1 MKTST
6 TSWMD
11 RQLLQALRSLIGP
24 IPVALVLRDVENRPD
39 RNDGIVGTVRI
50 PDRSTLL
57 SMVVN
62 PEVAFGDAYSSGRIE
77 MDGDLVH
84 TLEHVNALSPRIRNG
99 YWRLLSKWLDWAQ
112 ANTKRGSSRNIH
124 RHYDL
129 SNDFYRLWLDEQ
141 MVYTCAYFPTPDASL
156 EQAQNTKMDL
166 VCRKLGLRPGE
177 TVLEVGCG
185 WGALA
190 IYMARHYGVRVKAF
204 NISHEQIAWAREW
217 ASEAGVSSQVEFVE
231 EDYRNVSGRFDV
243 FVSVGM
249 LEHVGRDNYHELGRV
264 IHRAIGDTGR
274 GFLHF
279 IGRNR
284 SQPFS
289 VWIRR
294 RIFPGAYAPSLRE
307 SMEVLE
313 PQNYSVLD
321 VENLRLHYAK
331 TLEHWLARFDAS
343 FNTVV
348 HKYGMDFARMW
359 RLYLAGSIAS
369 FRAGNLQL
377 FQVLF
382 AGNQCQSIFWTRQH
396 LYAPCNEETDAEQWT
411 RAM

>member
-11 RQLLQALRSLIGP
+11 RQLLQALRALLGP

-39 RNDGIVGTVRI
+39 RDDGIVGTVRI

-62 PEVAFGDAYSSGRIE
+62 PEVAFGDAYSSGRVE
-77 MDGDLVH
+77 MDGDLVRA
-84 TLEHVNALSPRIRNG
+84 LEHVNASSPRIRNG
-99 YWRLLSKWLDWAQ
+99 YWRLLAKWLDWAQ
-112 ANTKRGSSRNIH
+112 ANTKSGSARNIH

-141 MVYTCAYFPTPDASL
+141 MVYTCAYFPTLDASL
-156 EQAQNTKMDL
+156 EQAQNAKMDL

-204 NISHEQIAWAREW
+204 NISHEQIAWARER
-217 ASEAGVSSQVEFVE
+217 ASEAGVSSQVEFFE

-249 LEHVGRDNYHELGRV
+249 LEHVGRENYHELGRV

-321 VENLRLHYAK
+321 VENLRMHYAK

-348 HKYGMDFARMW
+348 HKYGMNFARMW

-382 AGNQCQSIFWTRQH
+382 AGSQCQSVPWTRER

>member
-11 RQLLQALRSLIGP
+11 RQLLQALRALLGP

-39 RNDGIVGTVRI
+39 RDDGIVGTVRI

-77 MDGDLVH
+77 MDGDLVRA
-84 TLEHVNALSPRIRNG
+84 LEHVNASSPGIRNG
-99 YWRLLSKWLDWAQ
+99 WWRLFSKWLDWAQ
-112 ANTKRGSSRNIH
+112 ANTKRGSARNIH

-141 MVYTCAYFPTPDASL
+141 MVYTCAYFPTLDASL
-156 EQAQNTKMDL
+156 EQAQNAKMDL

-217 ASEAGVSSQVEFVE
+217 AKEAGVSSQVEFFE

-249 LEHVGRDNYHELGRV
+249 LEHVGRENYHELGRV

-279 IGRNR
+279 IGRNH

-321 VENLRLHYAK
+321 VENLRMHYAK

-348 HKYGMDFARMW
+348 HKYGMNFARMW

-382 AGNQCQSIFWTRQH
+382 AGSQCQSVPWTRER

>member
-11 RQLLQALRSLIGP
+11 RQLLQALRALLGP

-39 RNDGIVGTVRI
+39 RDDGIVGTVRI

-77 MDGDLVH
+77 MDGDLVRA
-84 TLEHVNALSPRIRNG
+84 LEHVNASSPGIRNG
-99 YWRLLSKWLDWAQ
+99 WWRLFSKWLDWAQ
-112 ANTKRGSSRNIH
+112 ANTKRGSARNIH

-141 MVYTCAYFPTPDASL
+141 MVYTCAYFPTLDASL
-156 EQAQNTKMDL
+156 EQAQNAKMDL

-204 NISHEQIAWAREW
+204 NISHEQIAWARER
-217 ASEAGVSSQVEFVE
+217 ASEAGVSSQVEFFE

-249 LEHVGRDNYHELGRV
+249 LEHVGRENYHELGRV

-279 IGRNR
+279 IGRNH

-313 PQNYSVLD
+313 PQDYSVLD
-321 VENLRLHYAK
+321 VENLRMHYAK

-348 HKYGMDFARMW
+348 HKYGMNFARMW

-382 AGNQCQSIFWTRQH
+382 AGSQCQSVPWTRER
-396 LYAPCNEETDAEQWT
+396 LYAPCSEETDAEQWT

>member
-1 MKTST
+1 
-6 TSWMD
+6 MD

-24 IPVALVLRDVENRPD
+24 IPVALVLRDTENRPECD
-39 RNDGIVGTVRI
+39 DGIVGTVRI

-62 PEVAFGDAYSSGRIE
+62 PEVGFGDAYSSGRIK
-77 MDGDLVH
+77 MDGDLVRA
-84 TLEHVNALSPRIRNG
+84 LEHVNASSPRIRNG
-99 YWRLLSKWLDWAQ
+99 YWRLLARWLDWAQ
-112 ANTKRGSSRNIH
+112 ANTRRGSARNIH

-156 EQAQNTKMDL
+156 EEAQNAKMDL

-190 IYMARHYGVRVKAF
+190 IYMAEHYGVNVKAF
-204 NISHEQIAWAREW
+204 NISHEQIAWARER
-217 ASEAGVSSQVEFVE
+217 AREAGVSSQVEFVE
-231 EDYRNVSGRFDV
+231 DDYRNVSGRFDV

-249 LEHVGRDNYHELGRV
+249 LEHVGRENYREMGRV
-264 IHRAIGDTGR
+264 IHGTIGDTGR

-279 IGRNR
+279 IGRSY

-294 RIFPGAYAPSLRE
+294 RIFPGAYAPTLRE
-307 SMEVLE
+307 SMDVLE
-313 PQNYSVLD
+313 PHRYSVLD
-321 VENLRLHYAK
+321 VENLRMHYAK

-343 FNTVV
+343 FDTVV
-348 HKYGMDFARMW
+348 QKFGMDFARMW

-369 FRAGNLQL
+369 FHAGNLQL
-377 FQVLF
+377 FQILF
-382 AGNQCQSIFWTRQH
+382 AGSRCQSIPWTREH
-396 LYAPCNEETDAEQWT
+396 LYAPFDEETERELWT

>member
-1 MKTST
+1 
-6 TSWMD
+6 MD
-11 RQLLQALRSLIGP
+11 RQLLQALRSLLGP

-77 MDGDLVH
+77 MDGDLVRA
-84 TLEHVNALSPRIRNG
+84 LEHVNASSPRVRNG
-99 YWRLLSKWLDWAQ
+99 YWLLLAKWLDWAQ
-112 ANTKRGSSRNIH
+112 SNTKSGSARNIH

-141 MVYTCAYFPTPDASL
+141 MVYTCAYFPTPDATL
-156 EQAQNTKMDL
+156 EQAQNAKMDL

-217 ASEAGVSSQVEFVE
+217 ASEAGVSSQVEFFE
-231 EDYRNVSGRFDV
+231 EDYRDVSGRFDV

-249 LEHVGRDNYHELGRV
+249 LEHVGRENYHELGRV

-343 FNTVV
+343 FNAVV

-382 AGNQCQSIFWTRQH
+382 AGSQCQSVPWTRER

>member
-11 RQLLQALRSLIGP
+11 RHLLQALRSLVGP

-39 RNDGIVGTVRI
+39 RDDGIVGTVRI

-77 MDGDLVH
+77 MDGDLVRA
-84 TLEHVNALSPRIRNG
+84 LEHVNASSPGIRNG
-99 YWRLLSKWLDWAQ
+99 WWRLFSKWLDWAQ
-112 ANTKRGSSRNIH
+112 ANTKRGSARNIH

-141 MVYTCAYFPTPDASL
+141 MVYTCAYFPTLDASL
-156 EQAQNTKMDL
+156 EQAQNAKMDL

-204 NISHEQIAWAREW
+204 NISHEQIAWARER
-217 ASEAGVSSQVEFVE
+217 ASEAGVSSQVEFFE

-249 LEHVGRDNYHELGRV
+249 LEHVGRENYHELGRV

-279 IGRNR
+279 IGRNH

-321 VENLRLHYAK
+321 VENLRMHYAK
-331 TLEHWLARFDAS
+331 TLEHWLGRFDAS

-348 HKYGMDFARMW
+348 HKYGMNFARMW

-382 AGNQCQSIFWTRQH
+382 AGSQCQSVPWTRER

>member
-1 MKTST
+1 
-6 TSWMD
+6 MD
-11 RQLLQALRSLIGP
+11 RQLLRALRSLLGP
-24 IPVALVLRDVENRPD
+24 IPVALVLRDEEDLPD
-39 RNDGIVGTVRI
+39 NQPSVVGKVRI

-62 PEVAFGDAYSSGRIE
+62 PEVGFGDAYSEGKIE
-77 MDGDLVH
+77 MEGDLVRS
-84 TLEHVNALSPRIRNG
+84 LELVNASSPRVRNWS
-99 YWRLLSKWLDWAQ
+99 WRLLSKWLDWAQ
-112 ANTKRGSSRNIH
+112 SNTPRGSRSNIR

-129 SNDFYRLWLDEQ
+129 SNDFYRLWLDER
-141 MVYTCAYFPTPDASL
+141 MVYTCAYFPRPDLSL
-156 EQAQNTKMDL
+156 ERAQEEKLDL
-166 VCRKLGLRPGE
+166 VCRKLGLRSGE
-177 TVLEVGCG
+177 TVVEVGCG

-190 IYMARHYGVRVKAF
+190 IYMAQHYRVRVKAF
-204 NISHEQIAWAREW
+204 NISHEQIEWAREW
-217 ASEAGVSSQVEFVE
+217 AREAGVSSQVEFVE
-231 EDYRNVSGRFDV
+231 DDYRNVSGHFDV

-249 LEHVGRDNYHELGRV
+249 LEHVGRENYSELGRV
-264 IHRAIGDTGR
+264 IHRTIGDTGR
-274 GFLHF
+274 GFLHY

-307 SMEVLE
+307 SLQVVES
-313 PQNYSVLD
+313 QNYSVLD
-321 VENLRLHYAK
+321 IENLRLHYAK

-343 FNTVV
+343 FDTVV
-348 HKYGMDFARMW
+348 RQNGLDFARMW
-359 RLYLAGSIAS
+359 RLYLAGSIAA

-382 AGNQCQSIFWTRQH
+382 AGNRCQSIPWTREH
-396 LYAPCNEETDAEQWT
+396 IYARLGEEADSTAWT

>member
-11 RQLLQALRSLIGP
+11 RQLLQALRALLGP

-39 RNDGIVGTVRI
+39 RDDGIVGTVRI

-62 PEVAFGDAYSSGRIE
+62 PEVAFGDAYSSGRVE
-77 MDGDLVH
+77 MDGDLVRA
-84 TLEHVNALSPRIRNG
+84 LEHVNASSPRIRNG
-99 YWRLLSKWLDWAQ
+99 WWRLFSKWLDWAQ
-112 ANTKRGSSRNIH
+112 ANTKRGSARNIH

-141 MVYTCAYFPTPDASL
+141 MVYTCAYFPTLDASL
-156 EQAQNTKMDL
+156 EQAQNAKMDL

-204 NISHEQIAWAREW
+204 NISHEQIAWARER
-217 ASEAGVSSQVEFVE
+217 ASEAGVSSQVEFFE

-249 LEHVGRDNYHELGRV
+249 LEHVGRENYHELGRV

-279 IGRNR
+279 IGRNH

-348 HKYGMDFARMW
+348 HKYGMNFARMW

-382 AGNQCQSIFWTRQH
+382 AGSQCQSVPWTRER

>member
-1 MKTST
+1 
-6 TSWMD
+6 
-11 RQLLQALRSLIGP
+11 
-24 IPVALVLRDVENRPD
+24 
-39 RNDGIVGTVRI
+39 
-50 PDRSTLL
+50 
-57 SMVVN
+57 
-62 PEVAFGDAYSSGRIE
+62 
-77 MDGDLVH
+77 
-84 TLEHVNALSPRIRNG
+84 
-99 YWRLLSKWLDWAQ
+99 
-112 ANTKRGSSRNIH
+112 
-124 RHYDL
+124 
-129 SNDFYRLWLDEQ
+129 
-141 MVYTCAYFPTPDASL
+141 
-156 EQAQNTKMDL
+156 
-166 VCRKLGLRPGE
+166 
-177 TVLEVGCG
+177 
-185 WGALA
+185 
-190 IYMARHYGVRVKAF
+190 MARHYGVRVKAF
-204 NISHEQIAWAREW
+204 NISHEQIAWARER
-217 ASEAGVSSQVEFVE
+217 ASEAGVSSQVEFFE

-249 LEHVGRDNYHELGRV
+249 LEHVGRENYHELGRV

-279 IGRNR
+279 IGRNH

-321 VENLRLHYAK
+321 VENLRMHYAK

-369 FRAGNLQL
+369 FRAGSLQL

-382 AGNQCQSIFWTRQH
+382 AGSQCQSVPWTRER

>member
-6 TSWMD
+6 TSLMD
-11 RQLLQALRSLIGP
+11 RHLLQALRALLGP

-39 RNDGIVGTVRI
+39 RDDGIVGTVRI

-57 SMVVN
+57 SMVVD

-77 MDGDLVH
+77 MDGDLVRA
-84 TLEHVNALSPRIRNG
+84 LEHVNASSPRVRNG
-99 YWRLLSKWLDWAQ
+99 YWLLLAKWLDWAQ
-112 ANTKRGSSRNIH
+112 SNTKSGSARNIH

-141 MVYTCAYFPTPDASL
+141 MVYTCAYFPTPDATL
-156 EQAQNTKMDL
+156 EQAQNAKMDL

-204 NISHEQIAWAREW
+204 NISHEQIAWARER
-217 ASEAGVSSQVEFVE
+217 ASEAGVSSQVEFFE

-249 LEHVGRDNYHELGRV
+249 LEHVGRENYHELGRG

-321 VENLRLHYAK
+321 VENLRMHYAK
-331 TLEHWLARFDAS
+331 TLEHWLGRFDAS
-343 FNTVV
+343 FNAVV

-382 AGNQCQSIFWTRQH
+382 AGSQCQSVPWTRER

>member
-11 RQLLQALRSLIGP
+11 RQLLQALRALLGP

-39 RNDGIVGTVRI
+39 RDDGIVGTVRI

-62 PEVAFGDAYSSGRIE
+62 PEVAFGDAYSSGRVE
-77 MDGDLVH
+77 MDGDLVRA
-84 TLEHVNALSPRIRNG
+84 LEHVNASSPRIRNG
-99 YWRLLSKWLDWAQ
+99 WWRLFSKWLDWAQ
-112 ANTKRGSSRNIH
+112 ANTKRGSARNIH

-141 MVYTCAYFPTPDASL
+141 MVYTCAYFPTLDASL
-156 EQAQNTKMDL
+156 EQAQNAKMDL

-204 NISHEQIAWAREW
+204 NISHEQIAWARER
-217 ASEAGVSSQVEFVE
+217 ASEAGVSSQVEFFE

-249 LEHVGRDNYHELGRV
+249 LEHVGRENYHELGRV

-279 IGRNR
+279 IGRNH

-321 VENLRLHYAK
+321 VENLRMHYAK

-348 HKYGMDFARMW
+348 HKYGMNFARMW

-382 AGNQCQSIFWTRQH
+382 AGSQCQSVPWTRER

>member
-11 RQLLQALRSLIGP
+11 RQLLQALRALLGP

-39 RNDGIVGTVRI
+39 RDDGIVGTVRI

-62 PEVAFGDAYSSGRIE
+62 PEVAFGDAYSSGRVE
-77 MDGDLVH
+77 MDGDLVRA
-84 TLEHVNALSPRIRNG
+84 LEHVNASSPRIRNG
-99 YWRLLSKWLDWAQ
+99 YWRLLAKWLDWAQ
-112 ANTKRGSSRNIH
+112 ANTKRGSARNIH

-141 MVYTCAYFPTPDASL
+141 MVYTCAYFPTLDASL
-156 EQAQNTKMDL
+156 EQAQNAKMDL

-204 NISHEQIAWAREW
+204 NISHEQIAWARER
-217 ASEAGVSSQVEFVE
+217 ASEAGVSSQVEFFE

-249 LEHVGRDNYHELGRV
+249 LEHVGRENYHELGRV

-279 IGRNR
+279 IGRNH

-321 VENLRLHYAK
+321 VENLRMHYAK

-348 HKYGMDFARMW
+348 HKYGMNFARMW

-382 AGNQCQSIFWTRQH
+382 AGSQCQSVPWTRER
-396 LYAPCNEETDAEQWT
+396 LYAPFNEETDAEQWT

>member
-11 RQLLQALRSLIGP
+11 RQLLQALRALLGP

-39 RNDGIVGTVRI
+39 RDDGIVGTVRI

-62 PEVAFGDAYSSGRIE
+62 PEVAFGDAYSSGRVE
-77 MDGDLVH
+77 MDGDLVRA
-84 TLEHVNALSPRIRNG
+84 LEHVNASSPRIRNG
-99 YWRLLSKWLDWAQ
+99 WWRLFSKWLDWAQ
-112 ANTKRGSSRNIH
+112 ANTKRGSARNIH

-141 MVYTCAYFPTPDASL
+141 MVYTCAYFPTLDASL
-156 EQAQNTKMDL
+156 EQAQNAKMDL

-204 NISHEQIAWAREW
+204 NISHEQIAWARER
-217 ASEAGVSSQVEFVE
+217 ASEAGVSSQVEFFE

-249 LEHVGRDNYHELGRV
+249 LEHVGRENYHELGRV

-279 IGRNR
+279 IGRNH

-321 VENLRLHYAK
+321 VENLRMHYAK

-343 FNTVV
+343 FNAVV
-348 HKYGMDFARMW
+348 HKYGMNFARMW

-382 AGNQCQSIFWTRQH
+382 AGSQCQSVPWTRER